1 MKILFA
7 EDNQDFAAS
16 VKYELEKVVGQ
27 GNVTLA
33 ISKESAAQAI
43 SDNFYDLFILDL
55 CLPLT
60 DEGLDA
66 DVAHGEAVFGSCQ
79 AHASGTPVCFLTA
92 SSTERFVIGL
102 LNKYSLRKDY
112 WGSNEEFPGLMVFK
126 KIDLPELLKFVS
138 ECQEK
143 YRNLGNIEL
152 RGTGHL
158 APEEQR
164 ILKMFTQRT
173 GGQICKFNVLKGG
186 LSDVRVFSLEILSG
200 YEASLN
206 LAVAR
211 IGNRSKISE
220 ESRKYDSMVGALG
233 IGSFPSKLCL
243 LEYGAKNSSAIFYR
257 LANNHDQS
265 LFDLTKTT
273 PESCLTVIN
282 NLRETLK
289 PWETGSTVIRKKI
302 SEIRQCLLKDAH
314 KEAIKETFSLSWID
328 EIEDL
333 TISVRWGRTHG
344 DLHGGNILVSKDL
357 IPVLID
363 FGDVSEGALPLDVST
378 LLLSHFFHP
387 ETANELISSIGV
399 YKITASIENL
409 KFPAEWSLSEP
420 MNFIIQWLTS
430 HSSESAR
437 TIYAS
442 IYSYT
447 LRQLK
452 FEDTN
457 KELALA
463 LLEICRQ
470 KLISTI

>member
-16 VKYELEKVVGQ
+16 VKHEIEKIVGP

-33 ISKESAAQAI
+33 MSKESATQAI

-60 DEGLDA
+60 DDGLDA
-66 DVAHGEAVFGSCQ
+66 DVAHGEAVFGFCK
-79 AHASGTPVCFLTA
+79 ANACGTPVCFLTA

-126 KIDLPELLKFVS
+126 KIDLSELLGFVA
-138 ECQEK
+138 ECQDK

-152 RGTGHL
+152 RGAGNL

-164 ILKMFTQRT
+164 ILKMFTQRA
-173 GGQICKFNVLKGG
+173 GGQICKFIALKGG

-200 YEASLN
+200 YEARLN

-211 IGNRSKISE
+211 IGNREKISE

-265 LFDLTKTT
+265 LFDLAQTEPK
-273 PESCLTVIN
+273 SCFPVIEK
-282 NLRETLK
+282 LRETLQ
-289 PWETGSTVIRKKI
+289 PWAEGSTVIRRRI
-302 SEIRQCLLKDAH
+302 SEIRQCLLKDVN
-314 KEAIKETFSLSWID
+314 KDAIKSKFSLGWID

-333 TISVRWGRTHG
+333 TVSVRWGRTHG
-344 DLHGGNILVSKDL
+344 DLHGGNILVSREL
-357 IPVLID
+357 SPVLID

-387 ETANELISSIGV
+387 ETADELIASIGINEIIAAV
-399 YKITASIENL
+399 NKLE
-409 KFPAEWSLSEP
+409 FPTEWSLGEA
-420 MNFIIQWLTS
+420 MNFIIQWLKD
-430 HSSESAR
+430 HSSDSER
-437 TIYAS
+437 TIFAS

-452 FEDTN
+452 FDDTN
-457 KELALA
+457 KELALGI
-463 LLEICRQ
+463 LEVCRTR
-470 KLISTI
+470 LASTI